1 MTSTSRSIDD
11 ARLYNLMHHPSTDD
25 ICRGDDLTSLAP
37 TEGYLNNLNSLI
49 KVREE
54 LSEDSIGCEA
64 GQISE
69 GPNGR
74 VKRYVS
80 LPSAHTYS
88 QVY

>member
-1 MTSTSRSIDD
+1 M
-11 ARLYNLMHHPSTDD
+11 
-25 ICRGDDLTSLAP
+25 
-37 TEGYLNNLNSLI
+37 NNLNSLI